1 MSARMVRNDHV
12 QSQANIDFGSILQ
25 RWLREHDIEAASG
38 VIIVTLEREG
48 FSLLGL
54 GPTDLTREEM
64 LHYLNWVVRTSVTA
78 EDLT

>member
-1 MSARMVRNDHV
+1 VTARMVRNDHSRSKENE
-12 QSQANIDFGSILQ
+12 QFGVILQ

-38 VIIVTLEREG
+38 VIIVTLQREG

-64 LHYLNWVVRTSVTA
+64 LHYLNWVVRTSITA
-78 EDLT
+78 EDQT